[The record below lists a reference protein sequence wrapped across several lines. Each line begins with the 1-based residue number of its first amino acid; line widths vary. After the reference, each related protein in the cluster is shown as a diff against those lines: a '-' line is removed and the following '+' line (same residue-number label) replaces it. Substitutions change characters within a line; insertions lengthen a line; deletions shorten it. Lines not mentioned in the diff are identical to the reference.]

1 MFTESDVLTNWAEW
15 AVWWVGYA
23 PLTPL
28 YFQNNSK
35 FYWCRVRDQLVGI
48 SQVWALWTR
57 MVAKPEWTGGK
68 NLWRPSCGYLAYLT
82 HFSSPLLLLENLNEK
97 LMNPLFFHM
106 PQVITK
112 SLKLWRVC
120 KRETKVNN
128 TNLAPNLQL

>member
-1 MFTESDVLTNWAEW
+1 MCSLHWAEW

-23 PLTPL
+23 PLTPF
-28 YFQNNSK
+28 YFQKNSK
-35 FYWCRVRDQLVGI
+35 FYWCRVRDRLVGT

-57 MVAKPEWTGGK
+57 VVAKTEWTGGK
-68 NLWRPSCGYLAYLT
+68 NLWRPSHGYLAYLT

-106 PQVITK
+106 PQVMTK

-128 TNLAPNLQL
+128 TNLPPNLQI